1 MLARGRI
8 RTFRRIDLQ
17 DWIKKS
23 VFDGLWQYIATQ
35 LQHNQLFSGG
45 LILMIGGALLAYCRQ
60 VPQQFYC
67 CGNRFVAWDG
77 HCDAQSR

>member
-60 VPQQFYC
+60 VPQQFYQLS
-67 CGNRFVAWDG
+67 
-77 HCDAQSR
+77 QSLRRLGWTLRCSV